1 MKAQKARS
9 VYATFLFA
17 LIGLHVSFFFNI
29 ECSYDTTISREGST
43 AHRKASRILID
54 W

>member
-17 LIGLHVSFFFNI
+17 LIGLHVSFFLTLSVHMTLRYHERAQQHTERQVGF
-29 ECSYDTTISREGST
+29 
-43 AHRKASRILID
+43 
-54 W
+54 